1 MFLKRILP
9 AQAIGYIFVFVF
21 SVSSLAQV
29 ATNPVSPNPAQ
40 PVVQQTV
47 VNATATPASDK
58 ADFEKDP
65 ILIIRNVRFLAPQ
78 IDWPK
83 AESSRIALKNLTL
96 NQLLSA
102 TKELCE
108 TTASQYEKQTRA
120 SLGITNFD
128 IYFQIVCTSLINE
141 IKGNVSIKN
150 SEFLVLLAKKIPSI
164 ISSRL
169 DVTYYNLFVSAPRP
183 MLSLMSKIEKSHKTS
198 PLGFI
203 GVPLESS
210 FFVTQILLL
219 LSLLTNVV
227 LVLKALL

>member
-1 MFLKRILP
+1 MFFKRNLVMH
-9 AQAIGYIFVFVF
+9 AAVFVF
-21 SVSSLAQV
+21 SFWFSVSSMAQIG
-29 ATNPVSPNPAQ
+29 TNPESPNPV
-40 PVVQQTV
+40 PSLVQQTV
-47 VNATATPASDK
+47 VNATATPASTK
-58 ADFEKDP
+58 TDFEKDP
-65 ILIIRNVRFLAPQ
+65 IFIMRNVRYLAE

-83 AESSRIALKNLTL
+83 ADLSSLVLKNLTL
-96 NQLLSA
+96 NQLLA
-102 TKELCE
+102 TTKEHCE
-108 TTASQYEKQTRA
+108 NTVLKYEKLTRT

-128 IYFQIVCTSLINE
+128 NYFQIVCTSLIYD
-141 IKGNVSIKN
+141 IKGHRSINN
-150 SEFLVLLAKKIPSI
+150 SEFLNLLANKIPAI
-164 ISSRL
+164 VSSRL
-169 DVTYYNLFVSAPRP
+169 DVTYFNLFVSAPKP